1 MSKQKVFKWNT
12 NHAAPTYINM
22 PYVYSVAK
30 YLAEYFQPTASYGG
44 KKILEKQV
52 YGSIENVT
60 RQQLELK

>member
-1 MSKQKVFKWNT
+1 MSKQKVLKWNT

-44 KKILEKQV
+44 GGGIRKI
-52 YGSIENVT
+52 SIWIY
-60 RQQLELK
+60 